1 MAEFADA
8 IVAHGV
14 KEISGDIVADD
25 SFFQPERFPSG
36 WTIDDM
42 QWSYGAA
49 VSAIAVNDNVFTI
62 QLLPGGQTGDPVT
75 YLAGLA
81 ADFYTIQNTV
91 QTSAR
96 GTEEKLKV
104 TRDPGSRVIRMSG
117 TMPLGAPPRVL
128 SLAIEQPAEYAAGLL
143 AHLLASRGVK
153 IDGAARARHA
163 GDAPFADATQTILTE
178 HVSPPLSE
186 DVRFTNKESENL
198 HAELMFLLA
207 AHEKAGATS
216 YEEADKFAADFFE
229 RAGIADG
236 DVLLRDGSGLSLQD
250 LVTPRAVV
258 QLLRYAATQPWGEL
272 YRSSLPVAGE
282 DGTLAERFKG
292 TSAAGRV
299 FAKTGTIG
307 TEHVN
312 ALSGYATTV
321 GGAHLIFS
329 ILGND
334 NNLRVQAANSTI
346 NEIVAAMVEELG
358 AAPAAK
364 RKK

>member
-1 MAEFADA
+1 
-8 IVAHGV
+8 
-14 KEISGDIVADD
+14 
-25 SFFQPERFPSG
+25 
-36 WTIDDM
+36 
-42 QWSYGAA
+42 
-49 VSAIAVNDNVFTI
+49 
-62 QLLPGGQTGDPVT
+62 
-75 YLAGLA
+75 
-81 ADFYTIQNTV
+81 
-91 QTSAR
+91 
-96 GTEEKLKV
+96 
-104 TRDPGSRVIRMSG
+104 
-117 TMPLGAPPRVL
+117 
-128 SLAIEQPAEYAAGLL
+128 
-143 AHLLASRGVK
+143 
-153 IDGAARARHA
+153 
-163 GDAPFADATQTILTE
+163 
-178 HVSPPLSE
+178 
-186 DVRFTNKESENL
+186 
-198 HAELMFLLA
+198 
-207 AHEKAGATS
+207 
-216 YEEADKFAADFFE
+216 
-229 RAGIADG
+229 
-236 DVLLRDGSGLSLQD
+236 LQD